1 MKNEKLQYFWGS
13 QSFRGVF
20 TKNQYIY
27 IYIYIGGLPKKGR
40 LGNFADLGGKGRLG
54 KKEQGVFLRGEGAGW
69 YPNPYYELH

>member
-1 MKNEKLQYFWGS
+1 MKNFNI
-13 QSFRGVF
+13 FGVHRVLEGCSRK
-20 TKNQYIY
+20 TYIYIY